1 MNETRNETR
10 LFILVDYSRD
20 MSDAGD
26 DSRSPTLS
34 PAKRIYNLNID
45 RIPQANLNIRTPPAA
60 TLQTLPATVDLRSK
74 MPPVYD
80 QGQLGSCTAN
90 ALVALFEYNA
100 SAFKG
105 SRLFLYYNARA
116 AIGTTSYDSG
126 AYISHCVKSLQNHG
140 LCTEALWPYTISQFR
155 VKPFAASYT
164 NALLHR
170 AATVQNIKNDFT
182 SMKSSLNAG
191 WPFAVGIA
199 IYSSFE
205 TAAVAATGN
214 VPMPRP
220 GETFLGGH
228 AIVCCGYDDKKQ
240 CWIMRNSWGPK
251 WGAAG
256 YFFLPYLYLL
266 NSRLSSDLW
275 NITSLVITPVPKP
288 IPKPVPKPTPK
299 PAPKPTPKPTPKPK
313 AILRKSAMQLQE

>member
-1 MNETRNETR
+1 MNEARS
-10 LFILVDYSRD
+10 FILGDYSRD
-20 MSDAGD
+20 MLDA
-26 DSRSPTLS
+26 SHSPKLS
-34 PAKRIYNLNID
+34 PMKRIYNLSID
-45 RIPQANLNIRTPPAA
+45 RIPQVDLNIRAPPAA

-90 ALVALFEYNA
+90 AVVALFEYDA

-116 AIGTTSYDSG
+116 AIGATSYDSG
-126 AYISHCVKSLQNHG
+126 AYISDCVNSLKTQG

-155 VKPFAASYT
+155 VKPPATTYA
-164 NALLHR
+164 NALLQR
-170 AATVQNIKNDFT
+170 AATVHNINNDFT

-199 IYSSFE
+199 VYSSFE

-251 WGAAG
+251 WGAGG

-275 NITSLVITPVPKP
+275 NITSVVIVPAPKPVPV
-288 IPKPVPKPTPK
+288 PKPVPKPTPK
-299 PAPKPTPKPTPKPK
+299 PAPKPTPKPK
-313 AILRKSAMQLQE
+313 AILRKSVMHLQLQQ